1 MMMPN
6 TKERPIIFSAE
17 SVRAILEG
25 RKTQTR
31 RVVRP
36 QPNDQPRYVADV
48 AAEEGWYVPH
58 SFGDIKIY
66 DPLKCPHGRPGDFL
80 WVREKFRLTDFSF
93 IDDDWNASVQYADL
107 SLGVRKHYLERGG
120 DEKTGWR
127 SPTHMPRWASRIAL
141 EIKDVRVE
149 RLQSMRNED
158 FLREGIR
165 SEACNICVHYGGS
178 GCEHCGTLYRPF
190 LELWDKL
197 NKKRGCGWNMNPW
210 VFVVSFK
217 AIKNA

>member
-1 MMMPN
+1 MRKI
-6 TKERPIIFSAE
+6 KERPIIFSAE

-36 QPNDQPRYVADV
+36 QPNSQPRYVADV

-66 DPLKCPHGRPGDFL
+66 DPLKCPLGRPGDFL
-80 WVREKFRLTDFSF
+80 WVKEAWTPWDGLAWDLQQYFERQGRKAQCLYRAD
-93 IDDDWNASVQYADL
+93 IDPAKQT
-107 SLGVRKHYLERGG
+107 K
-120 DEKTGWR
+120 GWKSPLYMLR
-127 SPTHMPRWASRIAL
+127 SASRITL
-141 EIKDVRVE
+141 EIKDVRCE

-178 GCEHCGTLYRPF
+178 GCEHCDALYGPF
-190 LELWDKL
+190 RELWDKL
-197 NKKRGCGWNMNPW
+197 NKKRGCQWCGWNMNPW
-210 VFVVSFK
+210 VFVVSFG